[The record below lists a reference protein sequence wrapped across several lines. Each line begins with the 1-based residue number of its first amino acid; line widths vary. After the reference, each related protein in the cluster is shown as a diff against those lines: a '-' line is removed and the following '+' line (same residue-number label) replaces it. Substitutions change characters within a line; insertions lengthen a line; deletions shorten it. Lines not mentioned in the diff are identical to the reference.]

1 MTGKTPRVSRADQP
15 CVASYICPATENL
28 AQVRVLIMAT
38 VWIPSLLRELCGG
51 NRIVDVPGRSV
62 RQVIDSLEQRCP
74 GIKERLVEDGQLRPD
89 LAVSVDGETTQIGLL
104 QPVGEDSEIHILPAL
119 GGGATR

>member
-1 MTGKTPRVSRADQP
+1 
-15 CVASYICPATENL
+15 
-28 AQVRVLIMAT
+28 MAT